1 MQSHE
6 SCCGRNTEKLLAS
19 ARPSTQ
25 YVENTY
31 PATRGEAANTNHRSS
46 RADNRD
52 VVWINKL
59 IHRAPSCTGLDRG
72 NSSVR
77 VVACRVHVAKVDR
90 DAVSDAVGSLPR
102 RVATRLDTERAL
114 ILGYNL
120 DRGLHIRRALRQDHA
135 PGVLRRI
142 GRVVG
147 I

>member
-52 VVWINKL
+52 VVWIDKL
-59 IHRAPSCTGLDRG
+59 IHRTPSCTGLDRG

-90 DAVSDAVGSLPR
+90 DAVSDAVGSHPR

-114 ILGYNL
+114 VLGHNL